1 VGFVARAGFSP
12 DCFAGLEPAFFWG
25 GMGANG
31 NAKFDRTICKR
42 AKLLCLLGATDAQM
56 AKIFGVADSTW
67 SDWKV
72 KHPELAQALHD
83 GKYEADAKVA
93 VSLYQ
98 RATGYRHIDFK
109 MFLHE
114 GRVITKRF
122 VKHYP
127 PDTMAAMY
135 WLNNR
140 QRLNWAQRQEVTGAG
155 GGPLEVKDVTDI
167 EAARAIAFAMEEAR
181 QALQKAERSSKQKE
195 KA

>member
-1 VGFVARAGFSP
+1 
-12 DCFAGLEPAFFWG
+12 
-25 GMGANG
+25 MGANG
-31 NAKFDRTICKR
+31 NVKFDRAICKR

-56 AKIFGVADSTW
+56 AKIFGVAESTW
-67 SDWKV
+67 NAWKL
-72 KHPELAQALHD
+72 KHPEFAEALCE
-83 GKYEADAKVA
+83 GKDEADAKVA
-93 VSLYQ
+93 ASLYQ
-98 RATGYRHIDFK
+98 RAIGYRHIDFK
-109 MFLHE
+109 MFQHE
-114 GRVITKRF
+114 GKVITKRF

-181 QALQKAERSSKQKE
+181 QVLQKAQRSSKEKE
-195 KA
+195 KT